1 MTAQPSWYFNAM
13 GSSGRFRYEQRT
25 TDVRED
31 ETLLELYF
39 ICEIDDARELDVAD
53 IASKVAIRSD
63 ILS

>member
-1 MTAQPSWYFNAM
+1 M